1 MAMWRE
7 DGRGVAVS
15 SQAVWL
21 SCGDDEAKRTQGRG
35 ARVSAGATGER
46 EEEISRLEVVE
57 REEQRSDFLSE
68 QVQYIPT
75 VQYRQD
81 DGNMAKRACVC

>member
-1 MAMWRE
+1 MAEVWRCRVKRCGSAVATTKRSE
-7 DGRGVAVS
+7 LREGGREFQLA
-15 SQAVWL
+15 L
-21 SCGDDEAKRTQGRG
+21 LE
-35 ARVSAGATGER
+35 GER

>member
-1 MAMWRE
+1 MCRI
-7 DGRGVAVS
+7 RRVVTKGVES
-15 SQAVWL
+15 
-21 SCGDDEAKRTQGRG
+21 E
-35 ARVSAGATGER
+35 GER